1 MGRANTNILRKQN
14 KIKYLYIHN
23 IASQISHGS
32 KVGTFK
38 WIIVNLEHL
47 IPISNSG
54 TCSTRWRSLL
64 YPDIQFGHLL
74 HKMEVTALSQDETQN
89 TNFTF
94 VGAGRCLAP
103 MVSEAFLSNPF

>member
-54 TCSTRWRSLL
+54 TCSTRW
-64 YPDIQFGHLL
+64 I
-74 HKMEVTALSQDETQN
+74 TALSRDETQN